1 MMYLIDGKKLKHI
14 IKYERGLKMK
24 PVSKRCGVGEDY
36 ISKAIELGRMNND
49 VIQQLHD
56 KYEINPV
63 RYVIGWKGGTDNE

>member
-1 MMYLIDGKKLKHI
+1 MMYIIDGKKLKSI
-14 IKYERGLKMK
+14 IKYERGLNLK

-36 ISKAIELGRMNND
+36 LSKSIELGRMNGD

-63 RYVIGWKGGTDNE
+63 RYVIGWKGGNNE